1 MSEVNPVFSV
11 IVPVYNRPQ
20 EIRELLQ
27 SLTRQNF
34 KDFEVVIIEDGS
46 LVSSETVVHDF
57 SDCLNLRYFVKQNEG
72 PGPARNFGFAHA
84 RGQFFVLFDSDCII
98 PENYFLIVQEFIA
111 RHPVDAWGG
120 SDRGHEDFSNIQ
132 RAMAFTMSSWITTGG
147 IRGKLKDLRSF
158 QPRSFNMGLRR
169 EVYQATGGFRLS
181 RFAEDIELS
190 LRMKSMGFSVWLIP
204 DAWVYHKRRTTFGQ
218 FFRQVSNF
226 GKGRIL
232 VARVHPGSIK
242 ITHVL
247 PLLFTLGL
255 ITIPVLFLISN
266 IWAMWVAVLYAT
278 YFVLIG
284 FISTMLNRSLSVG
297 LLSIV
302 AAFIQLTGYGYGFIR
317 EALRYPTRNLN
328 S

>member
-1 MSEVNPVFSV
+1 MAS
-11 IVPVYNRPQ
+11 Y
-20 EIRELLQ
+20 
-27 SLTRQNF
+27 
-34 KDFEVVIIEDGS
+34 
-46 LVSSETVVHDF
+46 
-57 SDCLNLRYFVKQNEG
+57 
-72 PGPARNFGFAHA
+72 
-84 RGQFFVLFDSDCII
+84 
-98 PENYFLIVQEFIA
+98 
-111 RHPVDAWGG
+111 PVDAWGG
-120 SDRGHEDFSNIQ
+120 ADRGHENFSAVQ
-132 RAMAFTMSSWITTGG
+132 QAMAFTMSSWITTGG
-147 IRGKLKDLRSF
+147 IRGKLKDLRAF

-169 EVYQATGGFRLS
+169 EVYQATGGFKLS

-190 LRMKSMGFSVWLIP
+190 LRMKAMGFSVWLIP

-255 ITIPVLFLISN
+255 INIPVLFLISN
-266 IWAMWVAVLYAT
+266 KWAMLVSVLYAS

-297 LLSIV
+297 LLSIA

-317 EALRYPTRNLN
+317 EVLTFPSRNLN